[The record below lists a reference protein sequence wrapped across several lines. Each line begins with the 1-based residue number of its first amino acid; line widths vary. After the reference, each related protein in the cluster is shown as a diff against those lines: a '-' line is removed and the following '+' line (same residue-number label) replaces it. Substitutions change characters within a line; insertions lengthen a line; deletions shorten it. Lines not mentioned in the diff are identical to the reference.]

1 MRPGVLGIWNDVA
14 PEGFGHLEKWYTRE
28 HIFERVGLPGFLTG
42 RRYELI
48 SGGDRRFFTFYEADG
63 PAAFTSKAYLERLN
77 DPTPW
82 TKEAMGYFRNMVR
95 TACEVR
101 ASSGIISGPY
111 AVVLRVDGSVKPP
124 PDIDTLLRD
133 AAAEEGILRVQLWT
147 AAEGFTRA
155 DTAEARL
162 RKGDKGTAGALL
174 VECVRL
180 DDAERVAAALTEEA
194 IAGLGISG
202 PYILGTYG
210 LLCLLDKGALA
221 GD

>member
-1 MRPGVLGIWNDVA
+1 MKPGVLGIWNDVA
-14 PEGFGHLEKWYTRE
+14 AEGFAHLEKWYTRE

-48 SGGDRRFFTFYEADG
+48 SGDDRRFFTFYEADS

-82 TKEAMGYFRNMVR
+82 TTEAMGHFRNMVR
-95 TACEVR
+95 TACEVA
-101 ASSGIISGPY
+101 ASAGVASGPY
-111 AVVLRVDGSVKPP
+111 AVVLRADGSVKPP
-124 PDIDTLLRD
+124 PEIDAMLLE
-133 AAAEEGILRVQLWT
+133 AAAEEGILRVQLLT
-147 AAEGFTRA
+147 AAQGFTRA

-162 RKGDKGTAGALL
+162 RKGDKVIAGALV

-180 DDAERVAAALTEEA
+180 EDAERVAAALDEDA
-194 IAGLGISG
+194 AARVGISG
-202 PYILGTYG
+202 PFVLGTYG
-210 LLCLLDKGALA
+210 LLCLLDKGSLA